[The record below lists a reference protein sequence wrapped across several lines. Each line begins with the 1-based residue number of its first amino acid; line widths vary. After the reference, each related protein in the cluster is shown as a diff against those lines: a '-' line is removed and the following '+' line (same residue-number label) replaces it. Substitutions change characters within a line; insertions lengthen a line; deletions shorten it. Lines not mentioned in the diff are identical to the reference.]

1 MAAPTVEQIAE
12 EMYQMVADS
21 MGKKN
26 LKASDLSKAIEAKY
40 PEVGR
45 DTCKAAIRILMDSG
59 RCVYAYFGGSYIQL
73 PHKEGAANE

>member
-12 EMYQMVADS
+12 EMYQMVAES

-26 LKASDLSKAIEAKY
+26 LKSGDLTKAIMAKY
-40 PEVGR
+40 PEADR
-45 DTCKAAIRILMDSG
+45 ELCKAAIRMLMDSG